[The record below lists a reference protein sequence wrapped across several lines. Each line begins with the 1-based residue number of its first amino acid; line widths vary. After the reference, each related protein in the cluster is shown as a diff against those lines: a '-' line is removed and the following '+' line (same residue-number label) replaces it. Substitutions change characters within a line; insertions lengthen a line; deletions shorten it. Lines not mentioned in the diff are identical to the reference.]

1 MGAVQAPGYSQVIK
15 RPMSFMQVRKRLEKY
30 EYSSWQPVQEDLETM
45 FNNAM
50 VYNPPTSP
58 YHLKV
63 CGHPVF
69 GPMSI
74 SSMTVEE
81 CEATQ
86 QGP

>member
-1 MGAVQAPGYSQVIK
+1 M
-15 RPMSFMQVRKRLEKY
+15 RERLEKY
-30 EYSSWQPVQEDLETM
+30 EYPSWQPVQEDLETM

-50 VYNPPTSP
+50 VYNPPASP

-63 CGHPVF
+63 CDHPVF
-69 GPMSI
+69 GLIPI
-74 SSMTVEE
+74 SSATVRK